1 MLSKQVNLLYTIV
14 LSSCIARLYS
24 VHVPEEK
31 NIQQIE
37 VGDFALI
44 NYKPDLEDD
53 EDTLE
58 DNICMEVETVDI
70 QTGATA
76 TSLMI
81 EYVSGDEI
89 CWDKGE
95 ELKLKTVMIKSLAG
109 AVNKTFDVKGT
120 LHRNLVK
127 DLESG
132 VTTKQKKIYNLDHT
146 NKIMLGDDTGRYIL
160 SFKVLEKSYNVVPE
174 I

>member
-95 ELKLKTVMIKSLAG
+95 ELKLKTVMIRTKARRLQHVQFIEQCGGQLSNWG
-109 AVNKTFDVKGT
+109 SYECIK
-120 LHRNLVK
+120 NL
-127 DLESG
+127 
-132 VTTKQKKIYNLDHT
+132 
-146 NKIMLGDDTGRYIL
+146 NKIW
-160 SFKVLEKSYNVVPE
+160 
-174 I
+174 